1 MPRKNR
7 NNGHNHRG
15 RGGRGRGRGAYRG
28 SNARGRGN
36 EIYPPA
42 GHELDYDAQR
52 YPLEGYGFPDSR
64 RSYESTPR
72 SGGKTPQWVT
82 DNPLRENGYGTPRG
96 RGQHFGFGNGRGRG
110 GGQYQ
115 ARGWPRGMPQRG
127 RGPGTRRPSNLN
139 APLSDLLYLERPLLK
154 PIKFVRAT
162 HTPFLFQES
171 EEIFQ
176 TPSTSNIQSNV
187 PTAERVACIF
197 NNTQPSLP
205 AETISEGETSD
216 ELEEIDFA
224 DLGTLRARVDAAEH
238 TAQRK
243 MKPDLRDAVVKGT
256 FKGVYNKEQP
266 RHVRERGPERRPGE
280 ENSVTVAA
288 DDTTLRILERPIE
301 TLRTK
306 NNHDVRAF
314 PGERSTWNP
323 SESAKATL
331 PRPNNTLADYLTT
344 LNTGAMSRRP
354 TLATTGRSQHPFE
367 ETAAT
372 AGTGHIGSNPDA
384 VECTAQRKTREESTT
399 VTMDGTFTRDT
410 LELSGAKETEQ
421 NTTEEEFSA
430 VATGSTTLRTLEQ
443 SIETLQVRENH
454 HVGTFFSER
463 SPQNSSE
470 SEVELALPK
479 PKNSRADSELEDNPC
494 SGNTAGE
501 LLDDFS
507 STLVPLNHSRAP
519 PQATPVPPCG
529 TRRGEILGEEEE
541 IIVYLPSCSLLTGTP
556 ETWSASKEPK
566 ASITGRSPTLSNPQ
580 PLSLDAISL
589 DFQRAEPST
598 HPRFPPA
605 FTPSQKR
612 KGKLRSKAKDRDAR
626 TQFRAFGAMLSESR
640 LRDADENERRDKKW
654 ETRRKDDSDIDW
666 GDGHDNAE
674 KSDMRTGTE
683 ALVVGDAD
691 EPSISEGGM
700 ELDPDVDLDVNAM
713 LAFVQSMSEEG
724 SRFVT
729 IDDIEDKRRMIEEDQ
744 DRDDS
749 GSCDGSEED
758 QEEAAVLQ
766 LEEQLMIAESDGKDF
781 ELDSDDEDALL
792 GEEARALKGSK
803 NNRGA
808 MHSGASVDLSPI
820 KRMSYNEVSKIL
832 MMITPPGR
840 MKAKDKA
847 DYLPEDLRAQWER
860 DRAKKAE
867 NKRLR
872 KQAMMLASLD
882 PSVPKKGGKKA
893 RKLMVAAL
901 KEMEHVGNELNDI
914 SSIEANIRRFIA
926 NIDGRR
932 SMPLLPMMKSTRKI
946 VHELATAFNLK
957 SDSKGHGPGRYITLV
972 KTNRTGTINE
982 GKVKAIMKR
991 ATRGSGRYVPS
1002 HREGDEVGKEAPAIG
1017 SSNVGF
1023 KMLASMGW
1031 SEGAKIGGDTSVG
1044 IEVPLTAVIKKSRLG
1059 LGATRT

>member
-1 MPRKNR
+1 
-7 NNGHNHRG
+7 
-15 RGGRGRGRGAYRG
+15 
-28 SNARGRGN
+28 
-36 EIYPPA
+36 
-42 GHELDYDAQR
+42 
-52 YPLEGYGFPDSR
+52 
-64 RSYESTPR
+64 
-72 SGGKTPQWVT
+72 
-82 DNPLRENGYGTPRG
+82 
-96 RGQHFGFGNGRGRG
+96 
-110 GGQYQ
+110 
-115 ARGWPRGMPQRG
+115 MPQRG
-127 RGPGTRRPSNLN
+127 RGPGTRQPSNLN

-176 TPSTSNIQSNV
+176 TPSTSNNPAVQSNV

-243 MKPDLRDAVVKGT
+243 MKPDPRNAVVKGT

-266 RHVRERGPERRPGE
+266 RHVRERGRVDGMENRTKTGE

-288 DDTTLRILERPIE
+288 DDTTLQILERPIE

-306 NNHDVRAF
+306 NNHDVKAF

-323 SESAKATL
+323 SESAKSTL
-331 PRPNNTLADYLTT
+331 PRPNNTPADYLTT

-372 AGTGHIGSNPDA
+372 AGTGHVGSNRGSHTSKERGGINITDPGTLRGRADA

-399 VTMDGTFTRDT
+399 VTMDGTFTVTCNEERPRDT

-463 SPQNSSE
+463 SPQNSSG

-479 PKNSRADSELEDNPC
+479 PKNSRADLELEDNPC
-494 SGNTAGE
+494 SGNTAGA
-501 LLDDFS
+501 LLDVSERTAATGGTEYNDGGYGFFIDTRPTEPFAS
-507 STLVPLNHSRAP
+507 SSASD
-519 PQATPVPPCG
+519 AIPPCG

-541 IIVYLPSCSLLTGTP
+541 IIVYVAPYPRPGRIQPTHDTTPRVELPSCSLLTGTP

-566 ASITGRSPTLSNPQ
+566 ASITGGSPTLSNPQ
-580 PLSLDAISL
+580 PPTLDAISL

-612 KGKLRSKAKDRDAR
+612 KGKLRSKAKESRIARHRNAR

-666 GDGHDNAE
+666 GDGDDNAE
-674 KSDMRTGTE
+674 KPDMRTGTE
-683 ALVVGDAD
+683 ALVVGDVD

-713 LAFVQSMSEEG
+713 LAFVQSMSAEG

-729 IDDIEDKRRMIEEDQ
+729 IDDIEDKRRTIEEDQ
-744 DRDDS
+744 DRVSAHTVEGSTDEDDS
-749 GSCDGSEED
+749 GSCNGSEED

-820 KRMSYNEVSKIL
+820 KR
-832 MMITPPGR
+832 R